1 MFKFNSTNLTVQF
14 YTEMNWFM
22 VRKSPQFFTEG
33 FFGLKMKMKKLFLL
47 VILSNFLFSQKD
59 SIQIVKLDEIEIK
72 SIKTSSILESVPL
85 SISKTSVPRLWSKQQ
100 LSFQEYINSIPGV
113 LTFNANNFAQDLR
126 ISIRGFGAR
135 SAFGIRG
142 IKIIIDGIPETTP
155 DGQGQLDNLPLQL
168 IQNIETIRGS
178 SSLRYGNAAGG
189 VIFIET
195 LNKLENNF
203 HELGLRGAQ
212 NNYKQTYYTSGLKF
226 QKSEWLLHLNHQD
239 GDGFRENS
247 GFQSTQFNVRGNY
260 FLSNKIKLGFQ
271 FNSTNSPLAEDP
283 GGQNFDSFKNS
294 PSKARDRNV
303 LFKSGEKINHIKSA
317 ININYENGNFLFN
330 SYSFISNRTFNAKL
344 PFNFG
349 GLVDLNRSYFGHGS
363 YFTKNSKGNKI
374 RFTTQIGYDIASQS
388 DKRKRYKNNEGDRG
402 DKTLGQIESFQSF
415 GMYFIE
421 NISFGRLTIN
431 GGIRWDNNLLK
442 VNDNFIL
449 DGDDSGKIKLS
460 AWSNE
465 IGLSFKILEKSYL
478 FVNSSKSYE
487 TPTLSELSSNP
498 TGKGGFNDLLS
509 VQEAKNLDFGL
520 KFKSAYTNF
529 SIVGFIVNTENDLVP
544 YELMEFPGR
553 TFYQNAGKT
562 SRKGI
567 EVDFNHRLNEK
578 FSTSI
583 TYNYT
588 NFKYDEYK
596 SGDLNLKGNYLP
608 GIPTQ
613 FGNLELRY
621 MNTKKLS
628 VTYSRNYRGNLFAD
642 DINTEKISSF
652 WRDDINFSVPLKIGK
667 NNFDLFLGCNNI
679 FDKLYSDN
687 IRINAFGKRYYE
699 AAPGR
704 IFFTGVKILI

>member
-1 MFKFNSTNLTVQF
+1 
-14 YTEMNWFM
+14 
-22 VRKSPQFFTEG
+22 
-33 FFGLKMKMKKLFLL
+33 MKMKKLFILVLL
-47 VILSNFLFSQKD
+47 SDFLFAQKD
-59 SIQIVKLDEIEIK
+59 SLQIVKLDEIEIK

-85 SISKTSVPRLWSKQQ
+85 SITKIKVPRLWSKQQ
-100 LSFQEYINSIPGV
+100 LSLQEYINSIPGV
-113 LTFNANNFAQDLR
+113 VTFNANNFAQDLR
-126 ISIRGFGAR
+126 ISVRGFGAR

-168 IQNIETIRGS
+168 IENIEVIRGS

-195 LNKLENNF
+195 LNKIENNF

-239 GDGFRENS
+239 GDGFREKS
-247 GFQSTQFNVRGNY
+247 RFESTQFNVRGNY
-260 FLSNKIKLGFQ
+260 FLSNKTKLGFQ

-317 ININYENGNFLFN
+317 MNINYENGNFLFN

-349 GLVDLNRSYFGHGS
+349 GIVSLNRNYYGHGS
-363 YFTKNSKGNKI
+363 YFTNKSQGNKI

-388 DKRKRYKNNEGDRG
+388 DKRKRYKNNEGKKG

-415 GMYFIE
+415 GIYFVE
-421 NISFGRLTIN
+421 NISFGRLKLN
-431 GGIRWDNNLLK
+431 GGIRRDNNLLK
-442 VNDNFIL
+442 VNDNFISN
-449 DGDDSGKIKLS
+449 GDDSGNIKLS

-465 IGLSFKILEKSYL
+465 IGLSYKILEKSYL

-487 TPTLSELSSNP
+487 TPTLSELSANP
-498 TGKGGFNDLLS
+498 IEKGGFNDLLG
-509 VQEAKNLDFGL
+509 VQKAKNFDFGL
-520 KFKSAYTNF
+520 KFKSEFTNF
-529 SIVGFIVNTENDLVP
+529 SIVGFMVNTENDLVP
-544 YELMEFPGR
+544 YELEEFPGR

-562 SRKGI
+562 LRKGI
-567 EVDFNHRLNEK
+567 EIEFNHRLNK
-578 FSTSI
+578 NFSTSI
-583 TYNYT
+583 IYNFT
-588 NFKYDEYK
+588 NFKYDEYI
-596 SGDLNLKGNYLP
+596 SSDSNLKGNYLP
-608 GIPTQ
+608 GIPTR
-613 FGNLELRY
+613 FGNFELRY
-621 MNTKKLS
+621 KNSKKLS
-628 VTYSRNYRGNLFAD
+628 VSYSRNYRGNLYAND
-642 DINTEKISSF
+642 NNTEKVSSF
-652 WRDDINFSVPLKIGK
+652 WRDDINFSLPLKIGK
-667 NNFDLFLGCNNI
+667 NNFDFFLGCNNI

-687 IRINAFGKRYYE
+687 IRINAFGSRYYE

-704 IFFTGVKILI
+704 IFFTGIKILI

>member
-1 MFKFNSTNLTVQF
+1 
-14 YTEMNWFM
+14 
-22 VRKSPQFFTEG
+22 
-33 FFGLKMKMKKLFLL
+33 MKMKKLFILVLL
-47 VILSNFLFSQKD
+47 SDFLFAQKD
-59 SIQIVKLDEIEIK
+59 SLQIVKLDEIEIK

-85 SISKTSVPRLWSKQQ
+85 SITKIKVPRLWSKQQ
-100 LSFQEYINSIPGV
+100 LSLQEYINSIPGV
-113 LTFNANNFAQDLR
+113 VTFNANNFAQDLR
-126 ISIRGFGAR
+126 ISVRGFGAR

-168 IQNIETIRGS
+168 IENIEVIRGS

-195 LNKLENNF
+195 LNKIENNF

-247 GFQSTQFNVRGNY
+247 RFESTQFNVRGNY
-260 FLSNKIKLGFQ
+260 FLSNKTKLGFQ

-349 GLVDLNRSYFGHGS
+349 GIVSLNRNYYGHGS
-363 YFTKNSKGNKI
+363 YFTNKSQGNKI

-388 DKRKRYKNNEGDRG
+388 DKRKRYKNNEGKKG

-415 GMYFIE
+415 GIYFIE
-421 NISFGRLTIN
+421 NISFGRLKLN
-431 GGIRWDNNLLK
+431 GGIRRDNNLLK
-442 VNDNFIL
+442 VNDNFISN
-449 DGDDSGKIKLS
+449 GDDSGNIKLS

-465 IGLSFKILEKSYL
+465 IGLSYKILEKSYL

-487 TPTLSELSSNP
+487 TPTLSELSANP
-498 TGKGGFNDLLS
+498 IEKGGFNDLLG
-509 VQEAKNLDFGL
+509 VQKAKNFDFGL
-520 KFKSAYTNF
+520 KFKSEFTNF
-529 SIVGFIVNTENDLVP
+529 SIVGFMVNTENDLVP
-544 YELMEFPGR
+544 YELEEFPGR

-562 SRKGI
+562 LRKGI
-567 EVDFNHRLNEK
+567 EIEFNHRLNK
-578 FSTSI
+578 NFSTSI
-583 TYNYT
+583 IYNFT
-588 NFKYDEYK
+588 NFKYDEYI
-596 SGDLNLKGNYLP
+596 SSDSNLKGNYLP
-608 GIPTQ
+608 GIPTR
-613 FGNLELRY
+613 FGNFELRY
-621 MNTKKLS
+621 KNSKKLS
-628 VTYSRNYRGNLFAD
+628 VSYSRNYRGNLYAND
-642 DINTEKISSF
+642 NNTEKISSF
-652 WRDDINFSVPLKIGK
+652 WRDDINFSIPLKIGK
-667 NNFDLFLGCNNI
+667 NNFDFFLGCNNI

-687 IRINAFGKRYYE
+687 IRINAFGSRYYE

-704 IFFTGVKILI
+704 IFFTGIKILI

>member
-1 MFKFNSTNLTVQF
+1 
-14 YTEMNWFM
+14 
-22 VRKSPQFFTEG
+22 
-33 FFGLKMKMKKLFLL
+33 MKMKKLFILVLL
-47 VILSNFLFSQKD
+47 SDFLFAQKD
-59 SIQIVKLDEIEIK
+59 SLQIVKLDEIEIK

-85 SISKTSVPRLWSKQQ
+85 SITKIKVPRLWSKQQ
-100 LSFQEYINSIPGV
+100 LSLQEYINSIPGV
-113 LTFNANNFAQDLR
+113 VTFNANNFAQDLR
-126 ISIRGFGAR
+126 ISVRGFGAR

-168 IQNIETIRGS
+168 IENIEVIRGS

-195 LNKLENNF
+195 LNKIENNF

-247 GFQSTQFNVRGNY
+247 RFESTQFNVRGNY
-260 FLSNKIKLGFQ
+260 FLSNKTKLGFQ

-317 ININYENGNFLFN
+317 MNINYENGNFLFN

-349 GLVDLNRSYFGHGS
+349 GIVSLNRNYYGHGS
-363 YFTKNSKGNKI
+363 YFTNKSQGNKI

-388 DKRKRYKNNEGDRG
+388 DKRKRYKNNEGKKG

-415 GMYFIE
+415 GIYFIE
-421 NISFGRLTIN
+421 NISFGRLKLN
-431 GGIRWDNNLLK
+431 GGIRRDNNLLK
-442 VNDNFIL
+442 VNDNFISN
-449 DGDDSGKIKLS
+449 GDDSGNIKLS

-465 IGLSFKILEKSYL
+465 IGLSYKILEKSYL

-487 TPTLSELSSNP
+487 TPTLSELSANP
-498 TGKGGFNDLLS
+498 IEKGGFNDLLG
-509 VQEAKNLDFGL
+509 VQKAKNFDFGL
-520 KFKSAYTNF
+520 KFKSEFTNF
-529 SIVGFIVNTENDLVP
+529 SIVGFMVNTENDLVP
-544 YELMEFPGR
+544 YELEEFPGR

-562 SRKGI
+562 LRKGI
-567 EVDFNHRLNEK
+567 EIEFNHRLNK
-578 FSTSI
+578 NFSTSI
-583 TYNYT
+583 IYNYT
-588 NFKYDEYK
+588 NFKYDEYI
-596 SGDLNLKGNYLP
+596 SSDSNLKGNYLP
-608 GIPTQ
+608 GIPTR
-613 FGNLELRY
+613 FGNFELRY
-621 MNTKKLS
+621 KNSKKLS
-628 VTYSRNYRGNLFAD
+628 VSYSRNYRGNLYAND
-642 DINTEKISSF
+642 NNTEKVSSF
-652 WRDDINFSVPLKIGK
+652 WRDDINFSLPLKIGK
-667 NNFDLFLGCNNI
+667 NNFDFFLGCNNI

-687 IRINAFGKRYYE
+687 IRINAFGSRYYE

-704 IFFTGVKILI
+704 IFFTGIKILI

>member
-1 MFKFNSTNLTVQF
+1 
-14 YTEMNWFM
+14 
-22 VRKSPQFFTEG
+22 
-33 FFGLKMKMKKLFLL
+33 MKMKKLFILVLL
-47 VILSNFLFSQKD
+47 SDFLFAQKD
-59 SIQIVKLDEIEIK
+59 SLQIVKLDEIEIK

-85 SISKTSVPRLWSKQQ
+85 SITKIKVPRLWSKQQ
-100 LSFQEYINSIPGV
+100 LSLQEYINSIPGV
-113 LTFNANNFAQDLR
+113 VTFNANNFAQDLR
-126 ISIRGFGAR
+126 ISVRGFGAR

-168 IQNIETIRGS
+168 IENIEVIRGS

-195 LNKLENNF
+195 LNKIENNF

-247 GFQSTQFNVRGNY
+247 RFESTQFNVRGNY
-260 FLSNKIKLGFQ
+260 FLSNKTKLGFQ
-271 FNSTNSPLAEDP
+271 FNSTNSPLVEDP

-317 ININYENGNFLFN
+317 MNINYENGNFLFN

-349 GLVDLNRSYFGHGS
+349 GIVSLNRNYYGHGS
-363 YFTKNSKGNKI
+363 YFTNKSQGNKI

-388 DKRKRYKNNEGDRG
+388 DKRKRYKNNEGKKG

-415 GMYFIE
+415 GIYFIE
-421 NISFGRLTIN
+421 NISFGRLKLN

-442 VNDNFIL
+442 VNDNFISN
-449 DGDDSGKIKLS
+449 GDDSGNIKLS

-465 IGLSFKILEKSYL
+465 IGLSYKILEKSYL

-487 TPTLSELSSNP
+487 TPTLSELSANP
-498 TGKGGFNDLLS
+498 IEKGGFNDLLG
-509 VQEAKNLDFGL
+509 VQKAKNFDFGL
-520 KFKSAYTNF
+520 KFKSEFTNF
-529 SIVGFIVNTENDLVP
+529 SIVGFMVNTENDLVP
-544 YELMEFPGR
+544 YELEEFPGR

-562 SRKGI
+562 LRKGI
-567 EVDFNHRLNEK
+567 EIEFNHRLNK
-578 FSTSI
+578 NFSTSI
-583 TYNYT
+583 IYNYT
-588 NFKYDEYK
+588 NFKYDEYI
-596 SGDLNLKGNYLP
+596 SSDSNLKGNYLP
-608 GIPTQ
+608 GIPTR
-613 FGNLELRY
+613 FGNFELRY
-621 MNTKKLS
+621 KNSKKLS
-628 VTYSRNYRGNLFAD
+628 VSYSRNYRGNLYAND
-642 DINTEKISSF
+642 NNTEKVSSF
-652 WRDDINFSVPLKIGK
+652 WRDDINFSLPLKIGK
-667 NNFDLFLGCNNI
+667 NNFDFFLGCNNI

-687 IRINAFGKRYYE
+687 IRINAFGSRYYE

-704 IFFTGVKILI
+704 IFFTGIKILI

>member
-1 MFKFNSTNLTVQF
+1 
-14 YTEMNWFM
+14 
-22 VRKSPQFFTEG
+22 
-33 FFGLKMKMKKLFLL
+33 MKMKKLFIL
-47 VILSNFLFSQKD
+47 VILSNFLFAQKD
-59 SIQIVKLDEIEIK
+59 SLQIVKLDEIEIK

-85 SISKTSVPRLWSKQQ
+85 SITKINIPRLWSKQQ
-100 LSFQEYINSIPGV
+100 LSLQEYINSIPGIV
-113 LTFNANNFAQDLR
+113 SFNANNFAQDLR
-126 ISIRGFGAR
+126 ISVRGFGAR

-142 IKIIIDGIPETTP
+142 IKIIVDGIPETTP

-168 IQNIETIRGS
+168 IENIEVIRGS

-226 QKSEWLLHLNHQD
+226 EKSEWLLHLNHQD

-247 GFQSTQFNVRGNY
+247 RFESTQFNLRGNY

-317 ININYENGNFLFN
+317 MNINYENGNFLFN

-349 GLVDLNRSYFGHGS
+349 GIVNLNRNYYGHGS
-363 YFTKNSKGNKI
+363 YFTKKSKGNKI

-388 DKRKRYKNNEGDRG
+388 DKRKRYKNNEGNKG

-415 GMYFIE
+415 GIYFIE
-421 NISFGRLTIN
+421 NISFGKFKLN
-431 GGIRWDNNLLK
+431 GGIRWDNNFLK
-442 VNDNFIL
+442 VDDNFISN
-449 DGDDSGKIKLS
+449 GDDSGNIKLS

-465 IGLSFKILEKSYL
+465 IGFSYKILEMSYL
-478 FVNSSKSYE
+478 FFNSSKSYE
-487 TPTLSELSSNP
+487 TPTLSELSANP
-498 TGKGGFNDLLS
+498 IGKGGFNDLLS
-509 VQEAKNLDFGL
+509 VQKAKNFDFGL
-520 KFKSAYTNF
+520 KFKSESTNF

-544 YELMEFPGR
+544 YELEEFPGR

-562 SRKGI
+562 LRKGI
-567 EVDFNHRLNEK
+567 EIDFNHRLNK
-578 FSTSI
+578 NFSTSI
-583 TYNYT
+583 IYNYT
-588 NFKYDEYK
+588 NFKYDEYI

-608 GIPTQ
+608 GIPTR
-613 FGNLELRY
+613 FGNLELKY
-621 MNTKKLS
+621 KNSKKLNI
-628 VTYSRNYRGNLFAD
+628 VYSRNYRGNLYAND
-642 DINTEKISSF
+642 NNTEKISSF
-652 WRDDINFSVPLKIGK
+652 WRDDFNFSIPLKIGK
-667 NNFDLFLGCNNI
+667 NNFDFFFGCNNI
-679 FDKLYSDN
+679 FDKLYPDN
-687 IRINAFGKRYYE
+687 IRINAFGNRYYE

-704 IFFTGVKILI
+704 IFFTGIKILI

>member
-1 MFKFNSTNLTVQF
+1 
-14 YTEMNWFM
+14 
-22 VRKSPQFFTEG
+22 
-33 FFGLKMKMKKLFLL
+33 MKMKKLFILVLL
-47 VILSNFLFSQKD
+47 SDFLFAQKD
-59 SIQIVKLDEIEIK
+59 SLQIVKLDEIEIK

-85 SISKTSVPRLWSKQQ
+85 SITKIKVPRLWSKQQ
-100 LSFQEYINSIPGV
+100 LSLQEYINSIPGV
-113 LTFNANNFAQDLR
+113 VTFNANNFAQDLR
-126 ISIRGFGAR
+126 ISVRGFGAR

-168 IQNIETIRGS
+168 IENIEVIRGS

-195 LNKLENNF
+195 LNKIENNF

-247 GFQSTQFNVRGNY
+247 RFESTQFNVRGNY
-260 FLSNKIKLGFQ
+260 FLSNKTKLGFQ

-317 ININYENGNFLFN
+317 MNINYENGNFLFN

-349 GLVDLNRSYFGHGS
+349 GIVSLNRNYYGHGS
-363 YFTKNSKGNKI
+363 YFTNKSQGNKI

-388 DKRKRYKNNEGDRG
+388 DKRKRYKNNEGKKG

-415 GMYFIE
+415 GIYFVE
-421 NISFGRLTIN
+421 NISFGRLKLN
-431 GGIRWDNNLLK
+431 GGIRRDNNLLK
-442 VNDNFIL
+442 VNDNFISN
-449 DGDDSGKIKLS
+449 GDDSGNIKLS

-465 IGLSFKILEKSYL
+465 IGLSYKILEKSYL

-487 TPTLSELSSNP
+487 TPTLSELSANP
-498 TGKGGFNDLLS
+498 IEKGGFNDLLG
-509 VQEAKNLDFGL
+509 VQKAKNFDFGL
-520 KFKSAYTNF
+520 KFKSEFTNF
-529 SIVGFIVNTENDLVP
+529 SIVGFMVNTENDLVP
-544 YELMEFPGR
+544 YELEEFPGR

-562 SRKGI
+562 LRKGI
-567 EVDFNHRLNEK
+567 EIEFNHRLNK
-578 FSTSI
+578 NFSTSI
-583 TYNYT
+583 IYNFT
-588 NFKYDEYK
+588 NFKYDEYI
-596 SGDLNLKGNYLP
+596 SSDSNLKGNYLP
-608 GIPTQ
+608 GIPTR
-613 FGNLELRY
+613 FGNFELRY
-621 MNTKKLS
+621 KNSKKLS
-628 VTYSRNYRGNLFAD
+628 VSYSRNYRGNLYAND
-642 DINTEKISSF
+642 NNTEKVSSF
-652 WRDDINFSVPLKIGK
+652 WRDDINFSLPLKIGK
-667 NNFDLFLGCNNI
+667 NNFDFFLGCNNI

-687 IRINAFGKRYYE
+687 IRINAFGSRYYE

-704 IFFTGVKILI
+704 IFFTGIKILI

>member
-1 MFKFNSTNLTVQF
+1 
-14 YTEMNWFM
+14 
-22 VRKSPQFFTEG
+22 
-33 FFGLKMKMKKLFLL
+33 MKMKKLFIL
-47 VILSNFLFSQKD
+47 VLITEFLFAQKD
-59 SIQIVKLDEIEIK
+59 SLQIVKLDEIEIK

-85 SISKTSVPRLWSKQQ
+85 SITKIKVPRLWSKQQ
-100 LSFQEYINSIPGV
+100 LSLQEYINSIPGV
-113 LTFNANNFAQDLR
+113 VTFNANNFAQDLR
-126 ISIRGFGAR
+126 ISVRGFGAR

-168 IQNIETIRGS
+168 IESIEVIRGS

-195 LNKLENNF
+195 LNKIENNF

-247 GFQSTQFNVRGNY
+247 RFESTQFNVRGNY
-260 FLSNKIKLGFQ
+260 FLSNKTKLGFQ

-317 ININYENGNFLFN
+317 ISINYENGNFLFN

-349 GLVDLNRSYFGHGS
+349 GIVSLNRNYYGHGS
-363 YFTKNSKGNKI
+363 YFTNKSQGNKI

-388 DKRKRYKNNEGDRG
+388 DKRKRYKNNEGKKGDR
-402 DKTLGQIESFQSF
+402 TLGQIESFQSF
-415 GMYFIE
+415 GIYFIE
-421 NISFGRLTIN
+421 NISFGRLKLN

-442 VNDNFIL
+442 VNDNFISN
-449 DGDDSGKIKLS
+449 GDDSGNIKLS

-465 IGLSFKILEKSYL
+465 IGLSYKILEKSYL

-487 TPTLSELSSNP
+487 TPTLSELSANP
-498 TGKGGFNDLLS
+498 IGKGGFNDLLG
-509 VQEAKNLDFGL
+509 VQKAKNFDFGL
-520 KFKSAYTNF
+520 KFKSEFTNF
-529 SIVGFIVNTENDLVP
+529 SVVGFMVNTENDLVP
-544 YELMEFPGR
+544 YELEEFPGR

-562 SRKGI
+562 LRKGI
-567 EVDFNHRLNEK
+567 EIEFNHHLNK
-578 FSTSI
+578 NFSTSI
-583 TYNYT
+583 IYNYT
-588 NFKYDEYK
+588 NFKYDEYI
-596 SGDLNLKGNYLP
+596 SSDLNLKGNYLP
-608 GIPTQ
+608 GIPTR
-613 FGNLELRY
+613 FGNFELRY
-621 MNTKKLS
+621 KNSKKLS
-628 VTYSRNYRGNLFAD
+628 VSYSRNYRGNLYAND
-642 DINTEKISSF
+642 NNTEKISSF
-652 WRDDINFSVPLKIGK
+652 WKDDINFSIPLKIGK
-667 NNFDLFLGCNNI
+667 NNFDFFLGCNNI

-687 IRINAFGKRYYE
+687 VRINAFGKRYYE

-704 IFFTGVKILI
+704 IFFTGIKILI